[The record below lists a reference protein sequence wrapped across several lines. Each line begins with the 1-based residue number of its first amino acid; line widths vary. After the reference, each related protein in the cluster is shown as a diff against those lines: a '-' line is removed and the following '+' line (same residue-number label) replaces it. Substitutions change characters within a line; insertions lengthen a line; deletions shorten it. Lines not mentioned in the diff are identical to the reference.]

1 MDEKRLPDGFPLGLI
16 EKKTFGRVYM
26 RAVEA
31 EFRAKFPGRDF
42 DDELWETCGLS
53 CIYLEGD
60 EDFFY
65 LGDFIRK
72 MGLDEQAVRA
82 ECERQGFDYEK
93 KIRYWRMEELRGSE
107 LRILAACDADTPEN
121 SPLLLGLCRRTDGQQ
136 MPQISRL
143 WTLDVD
149 DGELYALRDFPLRL
163 HQSFYA
169 HSVGSCSVNAPCPP
183 ALAEQV
189 RRVLASD
196 GWNGKWKKGG
206 KEEAE

>member
-1 MDEKRLPDGFPLGLI
+1 MDEKRLHDGFPLGFI

-26 RAVEA
+26 RAVEN
-31 EFRAKFPGRDF
+31 EFRAKHPGCDF
-42 DDELWETCGLS
+42 DDALWETCALS
-53 CIYLEGD
+53 RIYLEGD

-72 MGLDEQAVRA
+72 MELDETAVKA

-93 KIRYWRMEELRGSE
+93 KIRHWLLEELRGSE
-107 LRILAACDADTPEN
+107 LRILAASDADTPEN
-121 SPLLLGLCRRTDGQQ
+121 SPLLLDLCRKTDGQQ
-136 MPQISRL
+136 ILRL

-149 DGELYALRDFPLRL
+149 GGELCALRDFPLHL

-169 HSVGSCSVNAPCPP
+169 HSVGSCAVNAPCSS

-196 GWNGKWKKGG
+196 DWNGKWKKG
-206 KEEAE
+206 K